1 MNNIDSLIKYGERV
15 QYGQIPKSD
24 KELFK
29 KKKGGDDQ
37 DPISLKSYLDTI
49 LPPKES
55 TESGQ
60 IYMQFVSCTPATT
73 SEVISLSVSK
83 AHLLTIFSF
92 LHPFI
97 RKVWRPK

>member
-1 MNNIDSLIKYGERV
+1 MSYSIESLIKYGDKV
-15 QYGQIPKSD
+15 QYGHIPKSD

-29 KKKGGDDQ
+29 KKKGDKDEQ

-73 SEVISLSVSK
+73 NEVITLFVNQNYFYN
-83 AHLLTIFSF
+83 IF
-92 LHPFI
+92 L
-97 RKVWRPK
+97 